1 MNGYCLV
8 LPLLQVHRER
18 GCLRCKTVDP
28 VGPHL
33 VPQFIVRRTKFMGR
47 GTSFPI
53 RSPCHFRLSPE
64 SGGKAELA
72 SDKMLKLVD
81 SKFLITDD
89 AFH

>member
-1 MNGYCLV
+1 VQDGR
-8 LPLLQVHRER
+8 PSRTAFGAAVHRATHQIME
-18 GCLRCKTVDP
+18 
-28 VGPHL
+28 
-33 VPQFIVRRTKFMGR
+33 R

-53 RSPCHFRLSPE
+53 RSPSHFRLSPE